1 MPNHQQSRPMQ
12 EQQIP
17 SFPPDI
23 YNQIMEMFRV
33 NEVQRQKEAAE
44 RAAERK
50 EREAEWEAK
59 MKKELDERDAR
70 WAAERKEAEA
80 AREAAREA
88 ERQKDAAERKEAE
101 KKLNKQI
108 GFLSNRIGDIIQAM
122 VEGNIVDKFQ
132 RMGYEFTQCANNVK
146 FRNKK
151 QEVIG
156 EIDLL
161 LEDGDVALLI
171 EVKTTLE
178 EADVKE
184 HIVRLEKYGRY
195 ADAKGDKRR
204 FVAAVAGAVV
214 SQSVR
219 NFAHQNGIYVIVQSG
234 EAVRIIKPPK
244 GFTPQEW

>member
-1 MPNHQQSRPMQ
+1 MQ

-23 YNQIMEMFRV
+23 YNQIMEMFRA
-33 NEVQRQKEAAE
+33 NEVQRQKEA
-44 RAAERK
+44 
-50 EREAEWEAK
+50 AEWEAK

-70 WAAERKEAEA
+70 WAAERKE
-80 AREAAREA
+80 RE
-88 ERQKDAAERKEAE
+88 AERKEAE

-108 GFLSNRIGDIIQAM
+108 GFLGNRIGDIIQAM

-219 NFAHQNGIYVIVQSG
+219 NFAHQNGIYVVVQSG